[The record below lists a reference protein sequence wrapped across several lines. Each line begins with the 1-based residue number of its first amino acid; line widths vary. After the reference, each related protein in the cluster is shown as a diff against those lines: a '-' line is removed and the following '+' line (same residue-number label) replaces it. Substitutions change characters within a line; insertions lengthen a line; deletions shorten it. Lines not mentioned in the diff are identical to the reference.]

1 MFAKTIITAAAA
13 SILISAAAPALAE
26 GGYTPDRPY
35 ITMHEPDH
43 SSRTATKDRKGQRV
57 IIQRNKKGKVVKVK
71 KLPRRGM
78 SWARNETTGVTSVG
92 IAPKLHVIFGVG
104 PFGIAFSGR

>member
-43 SSRTATKDRKGQRV
+43 SSRTVTNNRKGQRV
-57 IIQRNKKGKVVKVK
+57 IIQRNNKGKVVKVK

-104 PFGIAFSGR
+104 PFGFAFSGR